1 MWQSMQGKCRSEECM
16 DMSETNMEK
25 VTLCGA
31 SYYEQKYYF
40 NPDFS
45 KLPVVIQEE
54 LQIMVV
60 SFTEK
65 VGGVLTMVFDEDGNL
80 QFQVQSLD
88 GDGRFDEIGSA
99 LEIKKLQVEK
109 REFLESLEQFYQVFM
124 K

>member
-1 MWQSMQGKCRSEECM
+1 
-16 DMSETNMEK
+16 MSE

-40 NPDFS
+40 NPEFD
-45 KLPVVIQEE
+45 KLPTLIKEE

-60 SFTEK
+60 SYTEK

-80 QFQVQSLD
+80 QFQVQALD

-109 REFLESLEQFYQVFM
+109 REFLESLELFYKTFIL

>member
-1 MWQSMQGKCRSEECM
+1 MYLYTQEKFQLEEYM
-16 DMSETNMEK
+16 DMSE

-45 KLPVVIQEE
+45 KLPTVIQEE

-60 SFTEK
+60 SFVEK
-65 VGGVLTMVFDEDGNL
+65 VGGVLTMIFDEEGNL
-80 QFQVQSLD
+80 QFQVRSLD

-99 LEIKKLQVEK
+99 LEIKKMQVEK
-109 REFLESLEQFYQVFM
+109 REFLESLEQFYQVFILQNQ
-124 K
+124 

>member
-1 MWQSMQGKCRSEECM
+1 MG
-16 DMSETNMEK
+16 MSD

-40 NPDFS
+40 NPEFD
-45 KLPVVIQEE
+45 KLPTVIKEE

-65 VGGVLTMVFDEDGNL
+65 VGGVLTLVFGEEDNL
-80 QFQVQSLD
+80 QFQVQALD

-109 REFLESLEQFYQVFM
+109 KEFLESLELFYKTFIKMQ
-124 K
+124 KN

>member
-1 MWQSMQGKCRSEECM
+1 
-16 DMSETNMEK
+16 MSD

-40 NPDFS
+40 NSEFD
-45 KLPVVIQEE
+45 KLPMQIKEE

-60 SFTEK
+60 SYTEK
-65 VGGVLTMVFDEDGNL
+65 VGGVLTMFFDEDDNL

-99 LEIKKLQVEK
+99 LEIKKLQMEK
-109 REFLESLEQFYQVFM
+109 REFLESLELFYKTFILG